1 MKLRIKTRL
10 RLLKRR
16 LQQVLARKIS
26 TQLMLTYIGLA
37 VIPLVLVSIFLISLS
52 QSTVQN
58 YVFQLN
64 HETARRAS
72 NEIYL
77 FLRDPLTVLQ
87 TAALSRDMY
96 EMDVF
101 HQGNLINRIKEAHP
115 IFSKI
120 YVVNDSGIVVVTTH
134 FGEEAKDMRNEPF
147 FQHEGEYFS
156 EVYFSPSRFP
166 LMTIAEPIYR
176 FHQPIGRLVAEIDL
190 KNIWALVDS
199 VTIGKTGFAF
209 LLSAD
214 GQVIAHPDKEKVYNR
229 VNYAEYE
236 FFQQLKSGAV
246 RQITHESDDKI
257 VLLVHAEV
265 PKLGWSVLVEQSE
278 EEAFQLASQMQR
290 NVMYFTSLAAL
301 MAILLGILSIRRF
314 TRPLLEL
321 VRGAREF
328 SSGNLNHR
336 IDLPTDDELGELALE
351 FNAMANSLLENQREL
366 QRMERLAAL
375 SRFAA
380 LVSHEVRNPLNSMN
394 INMQM
399 LKRTIS
405 RPDIP
410 EEKKIK
416 YLDVISSEI
425 NRINDLV
432 TNFLTIARPPE
443 LNPVRT
449 DIHAVLSEVVLL
461 QQVRAEAEGIRVETN
476 FAPQNITGLFDYN
489 QLKQVFHNIF
499 INAIE
504 AIADTGEILIT
515 TRVLE
520 KEESGEKKYYVVVE
534 FKDNGEGIPREILE
548 EVFEFYHTT
557 KRSGTGLG
565 LAIARQIIHGHKGEI
580 YIRSRVGE
588 GTTVFI
594 ELPIDP
600 PNSYSDNNSDNNPIK
615 SLDSL

>member
-600 PNSYSDNNSDNNPIK
+600 PNSHSDNNSDNNPIK

>member
-1 MKLRIKTRL
+1 MKWRVKTRL

-16 LQQVLARKIS
+16 FQQVLARKIS
-26 TQLMLTYIGLA
+26 TRLMLTYVGLG
-37 VIPLVLVSIFLISLS
+37 VVPLVLVSILLISLT
-52 QSTVQN
+52 QETVQN

-64 HETARRAS
+64 QETARRAS

-77 FLRDPLTVLQ
+77 FLKDPLTVLQ
-87 TAALSRDMY
+87 TTSLTRDIY

-101 HQGNLINRIKEAHP
+101 QQSSLINRIKEANP
-115 IFSKI
+115 IFRKI
-120 YVVNDSGIVVVTTH
+120 YVLNDSGYVVVTTQ
-134 FGEEAKDMRNEPF
+134 FGEEARDMRDQPF
-147 FQHEGEYFS
+147 FLEEHEFFS

-166 LMTIAEPIYR
+166 LMTIAEPISR
-176 FHQPIGRLVAEIDL
+176 FNQQVGKLVAEIDL
-190 KNIWALVDS
+190 KSIWTLVDS
-199 VTIGKTGFAF
+199 VTIGNTGYAF

-214 GQVIAHPDKEKVYNR
+214 GQVIAHPDRDKVFNR
-229 VNYAEYE
+229 EDYSAYDFYQN
-236 FFQQLKSGAV
+236 LKSGAAQ
-246 RQITHESDDKI
+246 QITHDVNGESVI
-257 VLLVHAEV
+257 LVHSEV
-265 PKLGWSVLVEQSE
+265 PRLGWSVLVEQSQ

-290 NVMYFTSLAAL
+290 NVMYFTTLTVL
-301 MAILLGILSIRRF
+301 IAIILGIFGVRRF
-314 TRPLLEL
+314 AKPLLEL
-321 VRGAREF
+321 VRGAREYGA
-328 SSGNLNHR
+328 GNLEHK
-336 IDLPTDDELGELALE
+336 IDLPTRDELAELASE
-351 FNAMANSLLENQREL
+351 FNAMANSLKENQREL

-405 RPDIP
+405 RPDMP
-410 EEKKIK
+410 EERKIK

-449 DIHAVLSEVVLL
+449 DIHAVLSEVILL
-461 QQVRAEAEGIRVETN
+461 QKTRAEAEGIAVKTRFTRKKV
-476 FAPQNITGLFDYN
+476 TGMFDYN

-504 AIADTGEILIT
+504 AIPDTGIMRINT
-515 TRVLE
+515 TVKDLSDDE
-520 KEESGEKKYYVVVE
+520 NQQFVVIIE
-534 FKDNGEGIPREILE
+534 FKDSGEGIPEEILQ

-565 LAIARQIIHGHKGEI
+565 LAIARQIIQGHSGKI
-580 YIRSRVGE
+580 YIRSKPGVG
-588 GTTVFI
+588 TSVFL

-600 PNSYSDNNSDNNPIK
+600 PVEPEKEKDK
-615 SLDSL
+615 GEG

>member
-1 MKLRIKTRL
+1 
-10 RLLKRR
+10 
-16 LQQVLARKIS
+16 
-26 TQLMLTYIGLA
+26 
-37 VIPLVLVSIFLISLS
+37 
-52 QSTVQN
+52 
-58 YVFQLN
+58 
-64 HETARRAS
+64 
-72 NEIYL
+72 
-77 FLRDPLTVLQ
+77 
-87 TAALSRDMY
+87 
-96 EMDVF
+96 
-101 HQGNLINRIKEAHP
+101 
-115 IFSKI
+115 
-120 YVVNDSGIVVVTTH
+120 
-134 FGEEAKDMRNEPF
+134 
-147 FQHEGEYFS
+147 
-156 EVYFSPSRFP
+156 
-166 LMTIAEPIYR
+166 
-176 FHQPIGRLVAEIDL
+176 
-190 KNIWALVDS
+190 
-199 VTIGKTGFAF
+199 
-209 LLSAD
+209 
-214 GQVIAHPDKEKVYNR
+214 
-229 VNYAEYE
+229 
-236 FFQQLKSGAV
+236 
-246 RQITHESDDKI
+246 

-600 PNSYSDNNSDNNPIK
+600 PNSFSDSNSDNNPIK
-615 SLDSL
+615 SLDSM

>member
-1 MKLRIKTRL
+1 MKWRVKTRL

-16 LQQVLARKIS
+16 IQQVLARKIS
-26 TQLMLTYIGLA
+26 TRLMLTYVGLG
-37 VIPLVLVSIFLISLS
+37 VVPLVLVSILLISLT
-52 QSTVQN
+52 QETVQN

-64 HETARRAS
+64 QETARRAS

-77 FLRDPLTVLQ
+77 FLKDPLTVLQ
-87 TAALSRDMY
+87 TTSLTRDIY

-101 HQGNLINRIKEAHP
+101 QQSSLINRIKEANP
-115 IFSKI
+115 IFRKI
-120 YVVNDSGIVVVTTH
+120 YVLNDSGYVVVTTQ
-134 FGEEAKDMRNEPF
+134 FGEESRDMRDQPF
-147 FQHEGEYFS
+147 FLEEHEFFS

-166 LMTIAEPIYR
+166 LMTIAEPISR
-176 FHQPIGRLVAEIDL
+176 FNQQVGKLVAEIDL
-190 KNIWALVDS
+190 KSIWTLVDS
-199 VTIGKTGFAF
+199 VTIGNTGYAF

-214 GQVIAHPDKEKVYNR
+214 GQVIAHPDRDKVFNR
-229 VNYAEYE
+229 EDYSAYDFYQN
-236 FFQQLKSGAV
+236 LKSGAAQ
-246 RQITHESDDKI
+246 QITHDVNGESVI
-257 VLLVHAEV
+257 LVHSEV
-265 PKLGWSVLVEQSE
+265 PRLGWSVLVEQSQ

-290 NVMYFTSLAAL
+290 NVMYFTTLTVL
-301 MAILLGILSIRRF
+301 IAIILGIFGVRRF
-314 TRPLLEL
+314 AKPLLEL
-321 VRGAREF
+321 VRGAREYGA
-328 SSGNLNHR
+328 GNLEHK
-336 IDLPTDDELGELALE
+336 IDLPTRDELAELANE
-351 FNAMANSLLENQREL
+351 FNAMANSLKENQREL

-405 RPDIP
+405 RPDMP
-410 EEKKIK
+410 EERKIK

-449 DIHAVLSEVVLL
+449 DIHAVLSEVILL
-461 QQVRAEAEGIRVETN
+461 QKTRAEAEGIAVKTRFTRKKV
-476 FAPQNITGLFDYN
+476 TGMFDYN

-504 AIADTGEILIT
+504 AIPDTGIMRINT
-515 TRVLE
+515 TVKDLSD
-520 KEESGEKKYYVVVE
+520 EENQQFVVIIE
-534 FKDNGEGIPREILE
+534 FKDSGEGIPEEILQ

-565 LAIARQIIHGHKGEI
+565 LAIARQIIQGHSGKI
-580 YIRSRVGE
+580 YIRSKPGVG
-588 GTTVFI
+588 TSVFL

-600 PNSYSDNNSDNNPIK
+600 PVDPENDK
-615 SLDSL
+615 G

>member
-37 VIPLVLVSIFLISLS
+37 VIPLVFVSIFLISLS

-134 FGEEAKDMRNEPF
+134 FGEESKDMRNEPF

-229 VNYAEYE
+229 VNYAEFD
-236 FFQQLKSGAV
+236 FFQQLKSGVV
-246 RQITHESDDKI
+246 RQITHESDGKI

-600 PNSYSDNNSDNNPIK
+600 PNSFSDSNSDNNPIK
-615 SLDSL
+615 SLDSM